1 MYHRFSRFSQS
12 ILSRVME
19 LYGQTVYASGC
30 MTYHLQARS
39 SWTHSVL
46 MPMKAVNEAVLKVV
60 EETSCAEI

>member
-1 MYHRFSRFSQS
+1 
-12 ILSRVME
+12 ME